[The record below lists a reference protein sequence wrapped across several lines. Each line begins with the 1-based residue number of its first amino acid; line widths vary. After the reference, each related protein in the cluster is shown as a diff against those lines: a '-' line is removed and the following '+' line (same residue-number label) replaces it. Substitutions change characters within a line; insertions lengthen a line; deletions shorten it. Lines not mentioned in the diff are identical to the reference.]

1 MMIKSKIV
9 TSMKTKLITLSLLFL
24 IFSAQAQTSSF
35 AYRRMLKGV
44 DSAGWYGISL
54 PNGVIQ
60 NCQTDFADLRIFQIA
75 GADTTEAP
83 YLLKVQVPIVTEVN
97 EQLNAFNLAKKDGK
111 QYLSFELKKDQFV
124 NEIDLSF
131 LEENYDGV
139 VTVAGSEDQKDW
151 FEVDRQRIIS
161 IHNEN
166 MQFTSAKLSFSKV
179 HYRFIR
185 LELACDRPLTF
196 QSASFKNQLIEPGVF
211 SLPALTWNTTHLKSK
226 GQTVVSIDLK
236 EYQLINYFSVVM
248 NESNDFYRAFRLGR
262 LIDSTKTQK
271 GWEFFYDEL
280 ASGYITSFTANE
292 FNFGYAPAQKLRL
305 TIYNGDNLPI
315 DIQSMVVR
323 SPQVKL
329 TTRMKNEGTS
339 FLYYGNE
346 RLAAPQYDLVVFK
359 DKIPAPKKN
368 LEIANEEKLLAEAVK
383 PSALIENQIWLWGIL
398 GVVIAVLGY
407 FTLKMMK
414 TK

>member
-1 MMIKSKIV
+1 
-9 TSMKTKLITLSLLFL
+9 MKKGNTVYSLKITLVSFSLLML
-24 IFSAQAQTSSF
+24 VISAQAQTSSF
-35 AYRRMLKGV
+35 SYRRMLTGV
-44 DSAGWYGISL
+44 DSAGWYSISL
-54 PNGVIQ
+54 PNGVFR
-60 NCQTDFADLRIFQIA
+60 NCRTDFADLRILQIT
-75 GADTTEAP
+75 GTDTTEAP
-83 YLLKVQVPIVTEVN
+83 YLLKVQVPILTEAK
-97 EQLNAFNLAKKDGK
+97 EQLSAFNLTKKDGK

-131 LEENYDGV
+131 LEENYDGI
-139 VTVAGSEDQKDW
+139 VTLAGSEDQKEW

-161 IHNEN
+161 IQNEN
-166 MQFTSAKLSFSKV
+166 MQFTSATLTFSKI
-179 HYRFIR
+179 HYRFLR

-196 QSASFKNQLIEPGVF
+196 QSASFKNQLIEPGIF

-226 GQTVVSIDLK
+226 GQTVVAIDLK

-248 NESNDFYRAFRLGR
+248 NEGNDFYRAFRLER
-262 LIDSTKTQK
+262 LVDSTKTQK

-280 ASGYITSFTANE
+280 ARGYITSFTANE

-315 DIQSMVVR
+315 NVQSMVVH

-329 TTRMKNEGTS
+329 TARMKNGDTS

-346 RLAAPQYDLVVFK
+346 RLSAPQYDLVLFK
-359 DKIPAPKKN
+359 DKIPVPKKN
-368 LEIANEEKLLAEAVK
+368 LELATEERLKAETVK
-383 PSALIENQIWLWGIL
+383 PSALIVNQIWLWVIM

-414 TK
+414 AK